1 MLNSLVLAGSS
12 HGSTTRGGVRVGV
25 DPQSVVETLCMT
37 RAQGVNQRWK
47 TRFFLPEPRV
57 SSPATG
63 PVWSGFRAF
72 LRLIDASGRRQDPCL
87 SAVHKITV
95 FAPDRPMSA
104 QRYERAI
111 NDRRYVV
118 EATLVDPDRWRAY
131 LVGVPGGPTALMPFY
146 GETPEQAVERLAD
159 WLALAHRSA
168 ALTP

>member
-1 MLNSLVLAGSS
+1 
-12 HGSTTRGGVRVGV
+12 
-25 DPQSVVETLCMT
+25 MT
-37 RAQGVNQRWK
+37 CAQGVNQQWG
-47 TRFFLPEPRV
+47 TDFFLPEPRV

-63 PVWSGFRAF
+63 PVWMGLRTF
-72 LRLIDASGRRQDPCL
+72 LRLIGASGRRQDRCL
-87 SAVHKITV
+87 SAAHKITV

-118 EATLVDPDRWRAY
+118 EATLVAPDRWRAY

-159 WLALAHRSA
+159 WLALA
-168 ALTP
+168 